1 MGTLTVGSEF
11 VSQKSAHKG
20 VIAEIVEN
28 ATGSMRVRLG
38 WSLDYRF
45 VNGGIITKQIN
56 SGLGICDPLG

>member
-28 ATGSMRVRLG
+28 VTGSMRVRFEDG
-38 WSLDYRF
+38 RWTTVS
-45 VNGGIITKQIN
+45 
-56 SGLGICDPLG
+56 